1 MSDASSRLQMV
12 QGEEVLHRKARALIG
27 WMSEPEAI
35 TTLLGRTA
43 LANED
48 LSGLR
53 KRHAE
58 AQLAV
63 SRLDI
68 RQPEDPVMSD
78 SDPLLTEIRSRPEVA
93 ANFQGMDWRPAMV
106 DLRRVLT
113 FQKIIF
119 TDGLDE
125 RLRDSK
131 SPDGLFELCLPRT
144 QPTHPLGAFTDP
156 DGKGFTISSFNP
168 NLRIAAGQVS
178 EANVSPGPMMP
189 SVRMQAVTLLVYM
202 GTSYLQVVRYRDRCF
217 VRDGYH
223 RATGLLR
230 SGIYEAPCI
239 FIEATSFEQVGAGM
253 VPGVLSYEA
262 MYSPRPPYLSDF
274 WDDRVAA
281 DVSQPAVRKVV
292 RIRGEEF
299 VVPR

>member
-1 MSDASSRLQMV
+1 MSESPPRLEMI

-35 TTLLGRTA
+35 VSLLGRNA
-43 LANED
+43 LPSED
-48 LSGLR
+48 LTALR
-53 KRHAE
+53 KRHADARTAASNLE
-58 AQLAV
+58 IRESENPVVTDSGGQL
-63 SRLDI
+63 D
-68 RQPEDPVMSD
+68 
-78 SDPLLTEIRSRPEVA
+78 EIRSRPEVA
-93 ANFQGMDWRPAMV
+93 ANFPGLNWRPAIV
-106 DLRRVLT
+106 DLRRVLS

-125 RLRDSK
+125 RLKDSK
-131 SPDGLFELCLPRT
+131 SPDGLYELCLPRT
-144 QPTHPLGAFTDP
+144 QPVHPLGAFTDA

-202 GTSYLQVVRYRDRCF
+202 GTSYLQVVRYGNRSF
-217 VRDGYH
+217 IRDGYH
-223 RATGLLR
+223 RAAGLLR
-230 SGIYEAPCI
+230 SGIYEVPCI
-239 FIEATSFEQVGAGM
+239 FIEAESFDQVGAGM
-253 VPGVLSYEA
+253 VPGALSYET
-262 MYSPRPPYLSDF
+262 MYSPRPPFITDF
-274 WDDRVAA
+274 WDDRVSAE
-281 DVSQPAVRKVV
+281 VSQPAVRKVV